1 MPDPPVPLTAL
12 SDPSDLLHTLLDI
25 SLTAVNLL
33 SPVYKAGSQEII
45 DFTIDYINPAG
56 QRMVGLFEQPY
67 GTLKERFPASLP
79 NGVLAFY
86 QQVFATGKPDQYK
99 LNYQADG
106 LDNYFHLAAQR
117 SGELLVV
124 SFTDTADQDRS
135 AIELSL
141 RESQL
146 REREGLARIET
157 QRRQLDTLFS
167 QAPACI
173 ARLSGPTY
181 VFTVA
186 NPLYHQLF
194 GGRQLLGK
202 TIREALPELESDSFF
217 GLLDEVY
224 RTGGTFY
231 GNEIPIHFSQADYE
245 GPNPR
250 YFNFINQA
258 TRDATGTIDGI
269 LVFAYEVSELV
280 RTRQQ
285 MEQDQAKLQE
295 LNQQLAT
302 TNLEL
307 VAATQQAEVARA
319 ETDLERQQLHNIFM
333 QAPAMICIF
342 EGPEHRFRLVNPHYQ
357 QLVGERPLVGRGI
370 REAMPELARQPIF
383 GLLDKVYHTGE
394 TFYAQEMLVQLDH
407 ANTGTNELGENY
419 YNFIYQATRNLA
431 GQINGILVFA
441 YEVTAQVKARQQ
453 VERSRQQVQN
463 LNEDLAT
470 ANEELQAANEEF
482 LTNNAELSRTQ
493 HQLEQLNTELEG
505 RVQRRTNELQ
515 RAQAETERQRLRLE
529 RLFMQAPAAI
539 CILSGSDL
547 VFELVNPNYQQ
558 LFPGR
563 RLLGL
568 SIYEALPE
576 ITNNRV
582 AETFRHIYETG
593 GTHEEQALLIP
604 IARPENGV
612 LEDRY
617 FNFIQQA
624 RYDEKGQID
633 GVLVFAFEVTEQV
646 EARKSSEASTQ
657 NLRLI
662 TNALPVLIS
671 YIDQEQKYQFVNQAY
686 KTWFNQPLEALLNRP
701 IYEVVG
707 EKAYQGVKK
716 YIERALAGERLD
728 FEAQMPYRDDF
739 VRHIKTSYVPNIQAE
754 QVLGFYSM
762 VTDVTESVE
771 ARQAIEAGRQRA
783 QALAEELAATNSELG
798 NINDQLRRTNVD
810 LDNFIYT
817 ASHDLKA
824 PITNIEGL
832 LHALRQ
838 QLPPSSQEG
847 DVNFILSMMHGA
859 VDRFKA
865 TIDHLTDVS
874 KLQKEHD
881 QPAITIDLADVIEGV
896 RLDLMPLMEQAQA
909 HLEVDVEPCPTLS
922 FSKKNLRSIVYNLLS
937 NALKYRHPARPA
949 QVRISCHTEA
959 EYDVLEV
966 RDNGLGL
973 DLTRERQLFAMFQR
987 YHTHVEG
994 SGIGL
999 YMVKK
1004 IIENAGG
1011 KIEVESQLG
1020 VGSTFFVYFRR

>member
-12 SDPSDLLHTLLDI
+12 ADPSDLLHTLLDI

-33 SPVYKAGSQEII
+33 SPVYKAGSDEII

-56 QRMVGLFEQPY
+56 QRMVGPLEQPY
-67 GTLKERFPASLP
+67 GTIKERFPASLP
-79 NGVLAFY
+79 NGVFAFY
-86 QQVFATGKPDQYK
+86 QQVFASGKPDQYK

-106 LDNYFHLAAQR
+106 LDNYFQLAAQR

-135 AIELSL
+135 AVELAL
-141 RESQL
+141 RESQIK
-146 REREGLARIET
+146 EREGLARIET
-157 QRRQLDTLFS
+157 QRQQLDTLFS

-194 GGRQLLGK
+194 GGRQLVGK
-202 TIREALPELESDSFF
+202 TIREALPELESEPFF

-224 RTGGTFY
+224 RTGETFY

-258 TRDATGTIDGI
+258 THDATGTIDGI

-280 RTRQQ
+280 QTRRQ
-285 MEQDQAKLQE
+285 MEQDEATLQV
-295 LNQQLAT
+295 LNQQLAA

-319 ETDLERQQLHNIFM
+319 ETELEREQLRNIFM

-342 EGPEHRFRLVNPHYQ
+342 EGPDHRFRLVNPYYQ

-370 REAMPELARQPIF
+370 REAMPELAGQPIF
-383 GLLDKVYHTGE
+383 GLLDKVYRTGE

-407 ANTGTNELGENY
+407 ANTGTNELGENF
-419 YNFIYQATRNLA
+419 YNFIYQATRDLA

-453 VERSRQQVQN
+453 VERSRQQVQI
-463 LNEDLAT
+463 LNEKLAT

-482 LTNNAELSRTQ
+482 LVNNAELFRAQ
-493 HQLEQLNTELEG
+493 HQLEQLNKELEG

-515 RAQAETERQRLRLE
+515 RAQAETERQRLHLE

-539 CILSGSDL
+539 CILSGPDL
-547 VFELVNPNYQQ
+547 VFELVNPSYQQ
-558 LFPGR
+558 LFPNR
-563 RLLGL
+563 RLLGR
-568 SIYEALPE
+568 SIYEALSE
-576 ITNNRV
+576 IANNRV
-582 AETFRHIYETG
+582 AETFRCIYELG

-604 IARPENGV
+604 FARPDDGV

-624 RYDEKGQID
+624 RYNERGEVD

-646 EARKSSEASTQ
+646 EARKASEASTQ
-657 NLRLI
+657 QLRLV
-662 TNALPVLIS
+662 TDALPVLIG
-671 YIDQEQKYQFVNQAY
+671 YLDREEKYQFTNKAY
-686 KTWFNQPLEALLNRP
+686 KAWFNQPAEALLGRAVRD
-701 IYEVVG
+701 VVG
-707 EKAYQGVKK
+707 DKAYQGIKG

-728 FEAQMPYRDDF
+728 FEAKMPYRENF
-739 VRHIKTSYVPNIQAE
+739 VKHIRTSYVPDIQDGS
-754 QVLGFYSM
+754 VVGFYTM
-762 VTDVTESVE
+762 VTDITESVE
-771 ARQAIEAGRQRA
+771 ARQVIEEGRQQA
-783 QALAEELAATNSELG
+783 QAMAQELATTNLELSS
-798 NINDQLRRTNVD
+798 INDQLRRTNVD

-832 LHALRQ
+832 LHALQQ

-847 DVNFILSMMHGA
+847 DVSFILSMMHGA
-859 VDRFKA
+859 VDRFKT

-881 QPAITIDLADVIEGV
+881 QPATTVDLAEVIEGV
-896 RLDLMPLMEQAQA
+896 RLDLVPLMAQAQA
-909 HLEVDVEPCPTLS
+909 HLEVDVDMCPTLS
-922 FSKKNLRSIVYNLLS
+922 FSKKNLRSVVYNLLS
-937 NALKYRHPARPA
+937 NAFKYRHSDRPA

-959 EYDVLEV
+959 EYDVLKV
-966 RDNGLGL
+966 QDNGLGL

-1011 KIEVESQLG
+1011 KIEAESE
-1020 VGSTFFVYFRR
+1020 VGIGSAFSVYFRR